1 MNDEK
6 PTDRTPWATPP
17 AAPAPHATPADA
29 TPASAA
35 EAKPSIR
42 PTDETPA
49 PDATPASAAEA
60 KPGIRPADETPAPPS
75 DSRLWVRPADEAP
88 APGAASELEPPA
100 DGPATGAVALLAK
113 TFYAP
118 GEAFEEVARR
128 RRSPLLPL
136 LLLMALALVAAIA
149 LISRSDFSVSME
161 EQMKS
166 NPRLAQMDDA
176 QRAQAIAVGA
186 TFAKVISVF
195 SPVFVLIGITLVSAV
210 FWVCLLIGGNG
221 PRFPDVFRVVCW
233 GQGPALLGS
242 LAFIAVALFSG
253 GAVDLN
259 NPVASNLGALLDPA
273 TAAKPLVA
281 LFKSLDV
288 FMIWALVLYAIGLAK
303 TARGALA
310 GKLALVF
317 GLYAA
322 LIVVKVGLAAI
333 F

>member
-6 PTDRTPWATPP
+6 PFDRTPWAASP
-17 AAPAPHATPADA
+17 AEQPSEAKPADA
-29 TPASAA
+29 TPA
-35 EAKPSIR
+35 
-42 PTDETPA
+42 
-49 PDATPASAAEA
+49 PASA
-60 KPGIRPADETPAPPS
+60 PTTSIRPADEPPAPSS
-75 DSRLWVRPADEAP
+75 DASVWVRPADAAP
-88 APGAASELEPPA
+88 APSAAPEAEAAPG
-100 DGPATGAVALLAK
+100 GPATGAVALLAK
-113 TFYAP
+113 TLVAP

-166 NPRLAQMDDA
+166 NPRIAQMDDA
-176 QRAQAIAVGA
+176 QRQQAIAVG
-186 TFAKVISVF
+186 TRFGKVTAFF
-195 SPVFVLIGITLVSAV
+195 SPLFVPLGIVVVSAV

-288 FMIWALVLYAIGLAK
+288 FVIWALVLYAIGLAK
-303 TARGALA
+303 AARGALA

-322 LIVVKVGLAAI
+322 VVVVKVGLAAI

>member
-6 PTDRTPWATPP
+6 PTDRTPWTAQPAASSADKEP
-17 AAPAPHATPADA
+17 AAAPAPDLSRSFSARPPAA
-29 TPASAA
+29 
-35 EAKPSIR
+35 
-42 PTDETPA
+42 A
-49 PDATPASAAEA
+49 PDLSRSFSARPPAAA
-60 KPGIRPADETPAPPS
+60 PDS
-75 DSRLWVRPADEAP
+75 DAGVWVRPP
-88 APGAASELEPPA
+88 T
-100 DGPATGAVALLAK
+100 GPATGAVALLAK
-113 TFYAP
+113 TLVSP
-118 GEAFEEVARR
+118 GEAFEEVSRR

-136 LLLMALALVAAIA
+136 LLLIALSLVASIA
-149 LISRSDFSVSME
+149 LISRSDFGVSME

-166 NPRLAQMDDA
+166 NPRMAQMDDA
-176 QRAQAIAVGA
+176 QRARAIAVG
-186 TFAKVISVF
+186 TTIGKFFALLA
-195 SPVFVLIGITLVSAV
+195 PVFVPLGIVLVSAV
-210 FWVCLLIGGNG
+210 LWVCLLIGGKG

-233 GQGPALLGS
+233 GQGPGMLGS

-281 LFKSLDV
+281 LLKSVDV
-288 FMIWALVLYAIGLAK
+288 FAIWALVLYAIGLAK
-303 TARGALA
+303 AARSALA

-322 LIVVKVGLAAI
+322 VVVVKVGAAAI